1 MISKYFEKYCSFYLS
16 KYWVNQKKF
25 ENILKSKITKD
36 FFQKKISF
44 EEKESYLNEI
54 KIVLDFYSE
63 QGFFDEEKLIQIKID
78 NLRQRGFS
86 FKKMRMYLKK
96 NFFNEN
102 LINEQLHLLENK
114 DEIQN
119 ELIKKYLSKSGLYKE
134 IEININKKEYIQK
147 ILRKLFQQ
155 GFEYNECIKYLKE
168 TYNLYDYN

>member
-1 MISKYFEKYCSFYLS
+1 MSSKYFEKYCSFYLS
-16 KYWVNQKKF
+16 KNRVNKKKF

-54 KIVLDFYSE
+54 EIVLDFYSE

-119 ELIKKYLSKSGLYKE
+119 ELIKKYLSKSGLSRE

-168 TYNLYDYN
+168 TYNLHDYI